1 MVAGHRAPR
10 ASRALRRGEPEDR
23 LLDVFGHRVRQPRC
37 WFNIQDVPEAN
48 LYAGQVDGGDDY
60 NLGTPKYPI
69 FSMFQRWSR
78 T

>member
-1 MVAGHRAPR
+1 
-10 ASRALRRGEPEDR
+10 
-23 LLDVFGHRVRQPRC
+23 
-37 WFNIQDVPEAN
+37 VPEAN